1 MTDVLICGI
10 CGRMGRQLVESAAE
24 TDVRVVCG
32 VDVQA
37 GEVSGIPVYDS
48 FDAVRERVDC
58 IIDFSNHALLPKI
71 LAYALDKRL
80 PAVIATTGH
89 TEAERAQ
96 MREDRRGFDVEMGG
110 DLVNGRRHSLP
121 VEKLLDEFKDVL
133 LFLRQSLHDFLP
145 SFMELVTSVRNLF

>member
-1 MTDVLICGI
+1 MTGVLICGI

-58 IIDFSNHALLPKI
+58 IIDFSNHALPVSYTHLTLP
-71 LAYALDKRL
+71 
-80 PAVIATTGH
+80 T
-89 TEAERAQ
+89 
-96 MREDRRGFDVEMGG
+96 
-110 DLVNGRRHSLP
+110 
-121 VEKLLDEFKDVL
+121 KLEV
-133 LFLRQSLHDFLP
+133 
-145 SFMELVTSVRNLF
+145 

>member
-1 MTDVLICGI
+1 MTGVLICGI

-96 MREDRRGFDVEMGG
+96 MREAAA
-110 DLVNGRRHSLP
+110 HIP
-121 VEKLLDEFKDVL
+121 VF
-133 LFLRQSLHDFLP
+133 SSGNS
-145 SFMELVTSVRNLF
+145 SFNLFIKISAAFSPNSAASRFKQLYSFP